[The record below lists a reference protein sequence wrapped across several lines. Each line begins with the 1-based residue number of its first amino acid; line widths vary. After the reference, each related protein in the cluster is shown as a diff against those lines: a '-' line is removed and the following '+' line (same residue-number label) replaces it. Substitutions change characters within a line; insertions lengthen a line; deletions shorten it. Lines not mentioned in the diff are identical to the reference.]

1 MTTKQVSKQVKA
13 TPQKMKNEKYRV
25 IPNCSLRGSDIISRL
40 KNRTLI
46 PQTGQ
51 YALDEAIDATRRMN
65 KIDVAREALS
75 NSKNIHTLQQK
86 ANELAKKIDN
96 ENTKKAFDKAVSN
109 KVKQQTNESKTT
121 ESK

>member
-1 MTTKQVSKQVKA
+1 MTTATKNRQVKQ
-13 TPQKMKNEKYRV
+13 TPKPKNEKYRV

-86 ANELAKKIDN
+86 ADALAKKIDN
-96 ENTKKAFDKAVSN
+96 DKAKKAFENALSK
-109 KVKQQTNESKTT
+109 KVKEQSNESKTT
-121 ESK
+121 